1 MFTKMRGVEFVRG
14 LNEDLV
20 KRENLFG
27 HTVLVIDDLADEVD
41 EKLIGALFT
50 KLSHHRS
57 ISVIFL
63 LNNVFYRRLKTMRD
77 ISLNSH
83 YLVLFKTARDQSS
96 VATIA

>member
-1 MFTKMRGVEFVRG
+1 MIHPPPDRILYCYGEWQDMFTQMQGVEFVRG

-20 KRENLFG
+20 KRENLSG

-63 LNNVFYRRLKTMRD
+63 LNNIFYRNR
-77 ISLNSH
+77 
-83 YLVLFKTARDQSS
+83 
-96 VATIA
+96 